1 MLSFSFAAVPTTSNV
16 ETRVNVFAD
25 VATELTCAIP
35 RGELADHLDPY
46 TFSWESLNQ
55 QGFSIPVP
63 PSPSSQYSNNNRTL
77 TIFVNDSTRD
87 SQYHCVLR
95 LKRCDITR
103 SDGSFR
109 CPVMTYMGDPTR
121 FVVHGK
127 RRIIL
132 FTGEIMLLFLCSY
145 LERSRVTTPPNN
157 QAIRMNQVAVFT
169 CVGVGSFI
177 NMSWQYDDAR
187 ISEDAVVIVKDE
199 SENGMQITST
209 LMINASMIN
218 TTMLP
223 QSSGMEYT
231 VDIQCILHQRVP
243 PELNL
248 QGRDDLIFS
257 ARLEIALDP
266 GGGTTTG
273 KYMCSCKDIT
283 YQYHVGLLHKVA
295 ITQ

>member
-1 MLSFSFAAVPTTSNV
+1 M
-16 ETRVNVFAD
+16 
-25 VATELTCAIP
+25 ELTCAIP
-35 RGELADHLDPY
+35 IGALADHLDPY
-46 TFSWESLNQ
+46 TFSWEYNQ
-55 QGFSIPVP
+55 LGFSIPVDP
-63 PSPSSQYSNNNRTL
+63 SQYSNNNRTL

-87 SQYHCVLR
+87 NVYRCVLR
-95 LKRCDITR
+95 LRRCNIIR
-103 SDGSFR
+103 SRDNSFR

-132 FTGEIMLLFLCSY
+132 FTGEIMLVFLCSY

-177 NMSWQYDDAR
+177 NMSWQYDDTR

-223 QSSGMEYT
+223 QSSGR
-231 VDIQCILHQRVP
+231 DIQCILHQRVP

-257 ARLEIALDP
+257 ARLVI
-266 GGGTTTG
+266 TSG
-273 KYMCSCKDIT
+273 KCDINF
-283 YQYHVGLLHKVA
+283 
-295 ITQ
+295 